1 MNTVDSLREKAVDLI
16 LQKAFNELLS
26 TTGIHEGDEYV
37 AVLFVLNDLKRS
49 LQKRY
54 GEKK

>member
-1 MNTVDSLREKAVDLI
+1 MNTVNSLRDKAVDLI
-16 LQKAFNELLS
+16 LQKAFNELLN
-26 TTGIHEGDEYV
+26 THGIHEGDEYA
-37 AVLFVLNDLKRS
+37 AVLFVINDLKRS